1 MGPRSRCSDG
11 TFALSARNTG
21 VRRWVLPLVA
31 IVAVSCGSTLRE
43 QGSQAGAAP
52 AAPSPTATAG
62 HPSGSPSANAVR
74 LTDDSTGVSIDM
86 PRGWY
91 HEEMRRP
98 AIRFIRSYDAS
109 LSGDAVIP
117 PSGGV
122 MVRVEVLQDMGMA
135 DLEAFASR
143 HVWIA
148 TCLPC
153 RRIVERGQLAIG
165 GEDALFF
172 SVWQSQP
179 PLFSD
184 LEPSLFWLIRSP
196 FLTDRVVVVRA
207 TPGASPLRAQVEQM
221 VATIQFY
228 KPAPPD
234 LRPTRTRQ
242 QVIDQIRSNS
252 GYNLTRIEAK
262 LVLMSDWARAI
273 ESVGPATGPRLV
285 YGANTDPNEVVWVVA
300 FTGSGFTPMK
310 GPPPPGPGATFVAR
324 TPVTWGWAVRVMP
337 ARAPYDWGGPFL
349 GGPESIWPAYFDQL
363 VDRDP

>member
-1 MGPRSRCSDG
+1 M
-11 TFALSARNTG
+11 
-21 VRRWVLPLVA
+21 RWVLPLVA
-31 IVAVSCGSTLRE
+31 TVALSCGSTLGE

-62 HPSGSPSANAVR
+62 HPSGSPSPNTVR
-74 LTDDSTGVSIDM
+74 LTDDSTGISIDM

-98 AIRFIRSYDAS
+98 ATRFIRSYDPTTA
-109 LSGDAVIP
+109 DAVIP
-117 PSGGV
+117 PAGGV
-122 MVRVEVLQDMGMA
+122 IARVEMLQDMGMA

-148 TCLPC
+148 TCPPC

-165 GEDALFF
+165 GQDALFF
-172 SVWQSQP
+172 SVWQSEP

-184 LEPSLFWLIRSP
+184 LEPSLFWLVRSP

-207 TPGASPLRAQVEQM
+207 SPGASPLRPQVEEM

-228 KPAPPD
+228 RPAPPD

-252 GYNLTRIEAK
+252 VYNLTRIEAK

-273 ESVGPATGPRLV
+273 ESVGPAAGPRIV
-285 YGANTDPNEVVWVVA
+285 YGARLDPNEVVWVVA
-300 FTGSGFTPMK
+300 FTGSGFTPVK
-310 GPPPPGPGATFVAR
+310 GGGPAGATGSTVDLR
-324 TPVTWGWAVRVMP
+324 TPPLWHWAVTVMP

-349 GGPESIWPAYFDQL
+349 GGPETIWPAYFDQL
-363 VDRDP
+363 VDRDR